1 MSRPKLSPLSS
12 LLPAKG
18 AATRPEAV
26 SSPASEQK
34 DMQESLQASERE
46 SEQATKQ
53 STSLGR
59 SRPETE
65 DDDYKTG
72 SRSAVSFRMTEQL
85 QDRLRDFAHVSRRK
99 KQDVL
104 DQAVH
109 EFLKREGY

>member
-26 SSPASEQK
+26 SSPASEQG
-34 DMQESLQASERE
+34 DMQEGLQASE
-46 SEQATKQ
+46 QASNQ
-53 STSLGR
+53 STSHGR

-65 DDDYKTG
+65 VDEYKTG
-72 SRSAVSFRMTEQL
+72 SRSAVSFRMTERL

>member
-18 AATRPEAV
+18 AATRPEAI
-26 SSPASEQK
+26 SSPVSEQ
-34 DMQESLQASERE
+34 DVMQDGLQASE
-46 SEQATKQ
+46 QASKH
-53 STSLGR
+53 SSSFGR
-59 SRPETE
+59 SHPETE
-65 DDDYKTG
+65 DDEYKTG
-72 SRSAVSFRMTEQL
+72 SRSAVSFRMTERL

>member
-18 AATRPEAV
+18 AATRPEVV
-26 SSPASEQK
+26 SPSVSKQ
-34 DMQESLQASERE
+34 DSTQESLRTSEEEREQAS
-46 SEQATKQ
+46 KH
-53 STSLGR
+53 STLHQRPR
-59 SRPETE
+59 SETE
-65 DDDYKTG
+65 ENEYKIG
-72 SRSAVSFRMTEQL
+72 SRSAVSFRMTERL

>member
-26 SSPASEQK
+26 SLPALEQ
-34 DMQESLQASERE
+34 DSMQEGLQVSEGAKKQAS
-46 SEQATKQ
+46 KQ
-53 STSLGR
+53 SSSTRQSL
-59 SRPETE
+59 PETE
-65 DDDYKTG
+65 ENEYKTG
-72 SRSAVSFRMTEQL
+72 SRSAVSFRMTERL